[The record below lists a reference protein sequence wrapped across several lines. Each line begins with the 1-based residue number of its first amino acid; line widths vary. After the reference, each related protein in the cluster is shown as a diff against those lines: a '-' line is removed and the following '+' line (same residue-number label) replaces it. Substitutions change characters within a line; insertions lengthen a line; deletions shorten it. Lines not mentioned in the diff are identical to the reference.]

1 MKVSFPILTFLFFKK
16 RCSDTKTGLIKFYL
30 GHSLLIP
37 CSSSDARMLLFN
49 ANFSACKLIID
60 WKYLFFIANFF
71 FLKASFISALMIVVN
86 VLFFRS
92 IQCCFVHL
100 RFQGICLW
108 RISALKEERKY
119 ERVELSCFFCFV
131 CFECYCFCL

>member
-1 MKVSFPILTFLFFKK
+1 MDVFLFAWNNF
-16 RCSDTKTGLIKFYL
+16 STIKTIYFASL
-30 GHSLLIP
+30 GHSLLLP

-49 ANFSACKLIID
+49 TNFSACKLIIG
-60 WKYLFFIANFF
+60 WKYLFFIAKIF
-71 FLKASFISALMIVVN
+71 FLTASFIFALMIVVN
-86 VLFFRS
+86 LLFFRS

-119 ERVELSCFFCFV
+119 ERVVLSCFFVLFV
-131 CFECYCFCL
+131 LNVIVFVYNGLK